1 MAPRSPIRG
10 PRSIHFSSPER
21 KSAFATNAWVGVT
34 RSGGPPPDVTRPSA
48 QRYKGD
54 RGKSGS
60 GHTVSGQVGDRGC
73 ACHREDGSPGEETG
87 RADARLDHGQPDTDD
102 YHSTA
107 LRLVP
112 VAERQLRRSIRGRGL
127 IGRDPR
133 REGRPPSDVDHP
145 PGPAPLP
152 RVPPT
157 RRVPPIDTTARG
169 AGVRVAGVRVAGGR
183 GFGGG
188 GTSVS
193 ATRPIACGAPAGR
206 QMVGGPSGAPGRSR
220 RDRVRSPTVG
230 GPAPA
235 SDSDGR
241 ARQPH
246 GHVCVHEGFSL
257 GWRLRAQ
264 PPPAGGTVIGPVERA
279 GGPRRSGTPTRA
291 LGSRVGEAPPR
302 SATCLREGQSGEKP
316 GWSVR
321 DNPRVASGVR
331 THVSGTRRVDGPT
344 PSAPAAEWLPAP
356 AADPVAPPPA
366 AGAHGSGPK
375 GRSRTEPRG
384 AGQRWRRSAI
394 GQSGHRARRPARG
407 RSPARPTRQSRA
419 GTGRPQQRSAPE
431 RSERDPLQT
440 RSTAGAKECT
450 LTASGVRGAAPDS
463 TDAASRRDGSGLA
476 AASTRWAW

>member
-21 KSAFATNAWVGVT
+21 KSAFATNAWEGVT

-73 ACHREDGSPGEETG
+73 ACHREDGTPGEETG

-127 IGRDPR
+127 IWGEIRDGKGDHRPTWTTR
-133 REGRPPSDVDHP
+133 RACTAPA
-145 PGPAPLP
+145 GPADSP
-152 RVPPT
+152 
-157 RRVPPIDTTARG
+157 VPPIDTTARG

-279 GGPRRSGTPTRA
+279 GGPRRSGTDPGAWLTGRRGTAEVGDVPQGGSVGREAGLVCAGQPPRGVRRENPRERDKTRRRA
-291 LGSRVGEAPPR
+291 DSERSRGRMAARARGGSGGSAAGRRRTRLGARRVGP
-302 SATCLREGQSGEKP
+302 
-316 GWSVR
+316 
-321 DNPRVASGVR
+321 
-331 THVSGTRRVDGPT
+331 
-344 PSAPAAEWLPAP
+344 
-356 AADPVAPPPA
+356 
-366 AGAHGSGPK
+366 
-375 GRSRTEPRG
+375 
-384 AGQRWRRSAI
+384 
-394 GQSGHRARRPARG
+394 G
-407 RSPARPTRQSRA
+407 RSPGARVSAGGGQRSVSRA
-419 GTGRPQQRSAPE
+419 TVPDDQHEAGRRLARLDSHERGRGGHSSVRLRSKAG
-431 RSERDPLQT
+431 RHPLQT
-440 RSTAGAKECT
+440 RSTAGATE
-450 LTASGVRGAAPDS
+450 
-463 TDAASRRDGSGLA
+463 
-476 AASTRWAW
+476 